1 MWEIAISLHD
11 DIMDPQV
18 SFSPIQLVNEVVFFQ
33 NVEWFHILYTYDY
46 D

>member
-1 MWEIAISLHD
+1 MWEISISLHD

-18 SFSPIQLVNEVVFFQ
+18 SFSLIQLVNEVMFFQ
-33 NVEWFHILYTYDY
+33 NVEWFHILYD